1 VHGDPFPFKT
11 NKTFLNYHKNDGPF
25 DLEHDFI
32 STLLPS
38 GKKRFISGR
47 ERERRGTPWLSL
59 KQLF

>member
-25 DLEHDFI
+25 DLEDDFI

-38 GKKRFISGR
+38 GKKRFISER
-47 ERERRGTPWLSL
+47 EREEEL
-59 KQLF
+59 QLF